1 MLRKTRKAGL
11 GAQLSCKGAF
21 LMTHTLKNLPAVQDS
36 WVCETDHALITSISC
51 TDHMTAHA
59 LITWLIMH

>member
-21 LMTHTLKNLPAVQDS
+21 LLIHMLKNPPAVQDS
-36 WVCETDHALITSISC
+36 WV
-51 TDHMTAHA
+51 
-59 LITWLIMH
+59 